1 MSAIAV
7 PLPDAAAAA
16 PPSPAAA
23 IELSIIIPTLNER
36 GNVQPMIERL
46 GRALAGIGWEAIFV
60 DDDSTDGTR
69 EEVRRLAAT
78 DRRIRLLHRI
88 GRRGLAS
95 ACIEGALAT
104 TAPFMAVIDADL
116 QHDETLLLR
125 MLATLRAEP
134 LDLVVGSRY
143 VEGGGIGE
151 WSEGR
156 AGASRLATRLS
167 RLICKADIADPMSGF
182 FMIRRDAF
190 EAAVRRLSAVGFKIL
205 LDLFAS
211 APAPLRFKE
220 LPYRFGQRQHGSSK
234 LDTLVAW
241 EYLMLI
247 ADKLIGH
254 MVPVRFVL
262 FAAVGGIG
270 LFVHLAALWL
280 GLRFAGFEF
289 TLAQSVATATAMVG
303 NFTLNNLFTYADRR
317 LRGFAFLRGLVTF
330 SLVCGLGAV
339 ANVGVARVIFG
350 QQESWWIAGV
360 AGAIV
365 GSVWNYAV
373 TSVVTWQ
380 KK

>member
-1 MSAIAV
+1 VGMSNVATW
-7 PLPDAAAAA
+7 
-16 PPSPAAA
+16 
-23 IELSIIIPTLNER
+23 LSHL
-36 GNVQPMIERL
+36 V
-46 GRALAGIGWEAIFV
+46 
-60 DDDSTDGTR
+60 
-69 EEVRRLAAT
+69 
-78 DRRIRLLHRI
+78 
-88 GRRGLAS
+88 
-95 ACIEGALAT
+95 
-104 TAPFMAVIDADL
+104 
-116 QHDETLLLR
+116 
-125 MLATLRAEP
+125 LRAP
-134 LDLVVGSRY
+134 
-143 VEGGGIGE
+143 I
-151 WSEGR
+151 
-156 AGASRLATRLS
+156 T
-167 RLICKADIADPMSGF
+167 DPMSGF

-190 EAAVRRLSAVGFKIL
+190 EGAVRRLSAVGFKIL

-211 APAPLRFKE
+211 APVPLRFKE
-220 LPYRFGQRQHGSSK
+220 LPYRFGQRQHGTSK

-254 MVPVRFVL
+254 LVPVRFVL
-262 FAAVGGIG
+262 FATVGGIG

-280 GLRFAGFEF
+280 GLRVAGFEF

-339 ANVGVARVIFG
+339 ANVGVASVIFG
-350 QQESWWIAGV
+350 QRESWWIAGI